1 MAIPSAEVSVI
12 FEREEEGGCGQ
23 SRSISCRVLV
33 GLCDCRLSFFKPCLD
48 DGNGPIVQ
56 IQERHEDTNRKGRNR
71 IVEERKLTLCTI

>member
-48 DGNGPIVQ
+48 DGNGPIV
-56 IQERHEDTNRKGRNR
+56 
-71 IVEERKLTLCTI
+71 